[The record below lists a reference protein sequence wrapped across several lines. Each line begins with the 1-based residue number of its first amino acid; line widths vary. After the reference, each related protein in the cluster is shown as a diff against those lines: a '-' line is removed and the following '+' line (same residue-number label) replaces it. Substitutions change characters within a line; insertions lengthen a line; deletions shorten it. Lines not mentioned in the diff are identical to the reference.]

1 MNSSILRNLGLA
13 GVLMIGMSIS
23 TARAEEWPQWR
34 GPHLNGSSDAT
45 GLPQKLDS
53 STQAWAVDLP
63 GTGSGTPIVW
73 QDRIFISCLDQKSSK
88 LLAVCLSRKDGS
100 VLWSK
105 QVGLGYQR
113 NDRNDTASPSPV
125 TDGKIVWFYYGTGDL
140 AAFDL
145 DGNEKWTRNLQ
156 KEFGPFNIQWIY
168 ASSPLLYDG
177 KLYIQVLQR
186 DVPPHRGGGASGPPA
201 ESYLLA
207 MDAATG
213 KDVWKQARPNDAVGE
228 SKESY
233 GTPIPYSNDGHT
245 EILLIGGDCVTAH
258 DPQTGKE
265 LWRCGGWN
273 PAKIGH
279 WRMVCSPVGVDGLVI
294 ACPPKGGAVFA
305 IKDGGSGD
313 VTNSS
318 IAWKNPELSTDA
330 AVPLV
335 YKDRLYVLNGD
346 KKALLCAEPKS
357 GKVIWTA
364 PLAGRSVLRAS
375 PTGADE
381 KIYLM
386 NEAGDVWI
394 IAAENGKVLS
404 KSSLG
409 GRNNH
414 ATVAVVDGS
423 VFVRAGESGD
433 KLFAFK

>member
-1 MNSSILRNLGLA
+1 MLSSTIRNLGLA
-13 GVLMIGMSIS
+13 ALLMFGMVIS
-23 TARAEEWPQWR
+23 VVRADAWPQWR

-45 GLPQKLDS
+45 GLPEKLDAANP
-53 STQAWAVDLP
+53 AWAVDLP
-63 GTGSGTPIVW
+63 GTGSGTPIIW

-100 VLWSK
+100 VLWTK

-113 NDRNDTASPSPV
+113 NDRNDTASPSPA
-125 TDGKIVWFYYGTGDL
+125 TDGKMVWFYYGTGDL

-145 DGNEKWTRNLQ
+145 DGNEKWSRNLQ

-177 KLYIQVLQR
+177 KLYVQVLQR
-186 DVPPHRGGGASGPPA
+186 DVSPRRGGPPSGAPA
-201 ESYLLA
+201 DSYLLA

-213 KDVWKQARPNDAVGE
+213 KDIWRQIRPNDAVGE

-233 GTPIPYSNDGHT
+233 GTPIPYTNDGHT

-258 DPQTGKE
+258 DPETGKE

-273 PAKIGH
+273 PEKINH
-279 WRMVCSPVGVDGLVI
+279 WRMVCSPIGIDGLVI

-313 VTNSS
+313 VTTTNV
-318 IAWKNPELSTDA
+318 AWKNPELSSDA

-335 YKDRLYVLNGD
+335 YKDRLFVLNGD
-346 KKALLCAEPKS
+346 KRALLCAEPKS
-357 GKVIWTA
+357 GKVIWST
-364 PLAGRSVLRAS
+364 PLSGRSVLRAS
-375 PTGADE
+375 PTGADG
-381 KIYLM
+381 KIYLV
-386 NEAGDVWI
+386 NEAGDVWVVS
-394 IAAENGKVLS
+394 ADDGKILS

-409 GRNNH
+409 GKGNH
-414 ATVAVVDGS
+414 ATVAVVDGF
-423 VFVRAGESGD
+423 VVVRAGETGG

>member
-1 MNSSILRNLGLA
+1 MKASSLRTLGWICLLIVMTAISLA
-13 GVLMIGMSIS
+13 RGD
-23 TARAEEWPQWR
+23 EWPQWR
-34 GPHLNGSSDAT
+34 GPHLNGSSDAK
-45 GLPQKLDS
+45 GLPEKLDS

-63 GTGSGTPIVW
+63 GTGSGTPIIW
-73 QDRIFISCLDQKSSK
+73 QDRIFVSCLDSKSSK

-105 QVGLGYQR
+105 QVGIGYQR
-113 NDRNDTASPSPV
+113 NERNDTASPSPL
-125 TDGKIVWFYYGTGDL
+125 TDGKMVWFYYGTGDL

-145 DGNEKWTRNLQ
+145 EGNEKWSRNLQ
-156 KEFGPFNIQWIY
+156 KEYGPFNIQWIY

-186 DVPPHRGGGASGPPA
+186 DVPPRGGAPAGGKQA

-213 KDVWKQARPNDAVGE
+213 KDLWRQVRPNDAVGE

-233 GTPIPYSNDGHT
+233 GTPIPYNDNGHT

-258 DPQTGKE
+258 DPETGKE

-273 PAKIGH
+273 PEKINH

-305 IKDGGSGD
+305 INDGGTGD
-313 VTNSS
+313 VTSTN
-318 IAWKNPELSTDA
+318 IAWKNPQLSTDA

-335 YKDRLYVLNGD
+335 YEDHLYVLNGD
-346 KKALLCAEPKS
+346 RRVLLCAEPKS
-357 GKVIWTA
+357 GKVIWSL
-364 PLAGRSVLRAS
+364 PLEGRTVLRAS
-375 PTGADE
+375 PTGADG
-381 KIYLM
+381 KIFLM
-386 NEAGDVWI
+386 NEAGDVWVVSAQEPKI
-394 IAAENGKVLS
+394 LS

-409 GRNNH
+409 GRSNH
-414 ATVAVVDGS
+414 ATIVVAEGW
-423 VFVRAGESGD
+423 VFVRAGENGG

>member
-1 MNSSILRNLGLA
+1 MNPSTLRNLGVASLLIL
-13 GVLMIGMSIS
+13 GVAIS
-23 TARAEEWPQWR
+23 VARGDEWPQWR
-34 GPHLNGSSDAT
+34 GPHLNGSSDAKE
-45 GLPQKLDS
+45 LPEKLDS
-53 STQAWAVDLP
+53 GNQAWAVDLP
-63 GTGSGTPIVW
+63 GTGSGTPIIW
-73 QDRIFISCLDQKSSK
+73 QDRIFVSCLDQKSSK

-105 QVGLGYQR
+105 QVGLGYQK

-125 TDGKIVWFYYGTGDL
+125 TDGKMVWFYYGTGDL

-145 DGNEKWTRNLQ
+145 DGNKKWARNLQ
-156 KEFGPFNIQWIY
+156 KEYGPFNIQWIY

-177 KLYIQVLQR
+177 KLYVQVLQR

-213 KDVWKQARPNDAVGE
+213 KDLWKQIRPNDAVGE

-233 GTPIPYSNDGHT
+233 GTPIPYSNDGRT

-273 PAKIGH
+273 PAKVEH

-305 IKDGGSGD
+305 IKDGGGGD
-313 VTNSS
+313 VTSTNV
-318 IAWKNPELSTDA
+318 AWKNPELSTDA

-335 YKDRLYVLNGD
+335 YKDHLYVLNGD
-346 KKALLCAEPKS
+346 KKVLFCADPKS
-357 GKVIWTA
+357 GKVTWSV
-364 PLAGRSVLRAS
+364 PLGGRSVLRAS
-375 PTGADE
+375 PTGADG

-386 NEAGDVWI
+386 NEAADVWVI
-394 IAAENGKVLS
+394 SADAGKILS
-404 KSSLG
+404 KASLE

-414 ATVAVVDGS
+414 ATVAVVDGT
-423 VFVRAGESGD
+423 VFIRAGESGG
-433 KLFAFK
+433 KLYSYK